1 MTFQQL
7 TYVVEIAKCGSINKA
22 AHKLLLSQ
30 SGISTAVRELEQELG
45 IQFFLRSNRGV
56 ECTPEGREFLS
67 YAVSLL
73 EQKHRIESLYGS
85 HSAAAPT
92 RFSVSTQRYPF
103 TEDAFLRLLRQADP
117 SSRFSLK
124 EDGMD
129 AVINDVFERQSDI
142 GVISITELTE
152 KIICRMRDTRDLQ
165 FHEIASV
172 DPCVYVRAGHP
183 VLSAQTVTEEDLA
196 PYPYVSFEQAQGVA
210 ADFSEEY
217 QMLSMKRSEQSIRVN
232 SRSVMMDVLAQTDGF
247 TTGSGL
253 LSPGLSPEDVVTAPM
268 AGKPVIRIGY
278 ILPRSG
284 KPTAETERFIGYLT
298 TAVADAITHTQALHR
313 RLGVGGTA
321 PAPIT

>member
-45 IQFFLRSNRGV
+45 IRFFLRSNRGV

-73 EQKHRIESLYGS
+73 EQKNRIESLYGNR
-85 HSAAAPT
+85 SAAAPT
-92 RFSVSTQRYPF
+92 RFSVSSQRFPF
-103 TEDAFLRLLRQADP
+103 TEDAFLRLLGSADP
-117 SSRFSLK
+117 TSRFSLK
-124 EDGMD
+124 EDSMET
-129 AVINDVFERQSDI
+129 VISDVFERQSDI

-152 KIICRMRDTRDLQ
+152 KIICRMLDTRDLQ
-165 FHEIASV
+165 FYEIASV
-172 DPCVYVRAGHP
+172 DPCVYVRAEHP
-183 VLSAQTVTEEDLA
+183 ILSLPYVTTDDLVS
-196 PYPYVSFEQAQGVA
+196 YPYVSFEQAQGVA

-217 QMLSMKRSEQSIRVN
+217 QMLSMKRSDQSIRVN
-232 SRSVMMDVLAQTDGF
+232 SRSVMMSVLEQTNGF

-253 LSPGLSPEDVVTAPM
+253 LSPGFSPPGVVSVPL

-278 ILPRSG
+278 ILSRSAKASG
-284 KPTAETERFIGYLT
+284 ETERFIRSLT
-298 TAVADAITHTQALHR
+298 AAVADAICHTQALHR
-313 RLGVGGTA
+313 QLGVGGTV
-321 PAPIT
+321 PDQIF

>member
-73 EQKHRIESLYGS
+73 EQKHRIESLYGGGS
-85 HSAAAPT
+85 TAAPT

-103 TEDAFLRLLRQADP
+103 TEDAFLRLLHEADP

-124 EDGMD
+124 EDGME
-129 AVINDVFERQSDI
+129 AVINDVYERQSDI

-152 KIICRMRDTRDLQ
+152 KIICRMLDTRDLQ
-165 FHEIASV
+165 FYEMASV

-183 VLSAQTVTEEDLA
+183 ILSLPSVTSDDLV
-196 PYPYVSFEQAQGVA
+196 PYPYVSFEQAEGVA

-217 QMLSMKRSEQSIRVN
+217 QMLSMKRSDQSIRVN
-232 SRSVMMDVLAQTDGF
+232 SRSVMMSVLEQTDAF

-253 LSPGLSPEDVVTAPM
+253 LSPGLSPAGVVSAPL
-268 AGKPVIRIGY
+268 AGKPVIRLGY
-278 ILPRSG
+278 ILPRSA
-284 KPTAETERFIGYLT
+284 KTSAETRRFIGHLT
-298 TAVADAITHTQALHR
+298 AAVADAICHTQSLHR
-313 RLGVGGTA
+313 ELGVGGII
-321 PAPIT
+321 PDQIV

>member
-7 TYVVEIAKCGSINKA
+7 TYVVEIARCGSINKA

-45 IQFFLRSNRGV
+45 IRFFLRSNRGV

-73 EQKHRIESLYGS
+73 EQKNRIESLYGNQ
-85 HSAAAPT
+85 HTAAPT
-92 RFSVSTQRYPF
+92 RFSVSSQRFPF
-103 TEDAFLRLLRQADP
+103 TEDAFLRLLQQADP

-124 EDGMD
+124 EDSMET
-129 AVINDVFERQSDI
+129 VINDIFERQSDI

-152 KIICRMRDTRDLQ
+152 KIICRMLDTRDLE
-165 FHEIASV
+165 FHEMASV

-183 VLSAQTVTEEDLA
+183 ILSLPLITSEDLV
-196 PYPYVSFEQAQGVA
+196 PYPYVSFEQAEGVA

-217 QMLSMKRSEQSIRVN
+217 QMLSMKRSDQSIRVN
-232 SRSVMMDVLAQTDGF
+232 SRSVMMSVLERTDGF

-253 LSPGLSPEDVVTAPM
+253 LSPGLSPGGVVSAPL
-268 AGKPVIRIGY
+268 AGKPVIRLGY
-278 ILPRSG
+278 ILPRSA
-284 KPTAETERFIGYLT
+284 KTSAETQRFIDYLT
-298 TAVADAITHTQALHR
+298 SAVADAICHTQALHR
-313 RLGVGGTA
+313 ALGVGDII
-321 PAPIT
+321 PDQIF

>member
-7 TYVVEIAKCGSINKA
+7 TYVVEIARCGSINKA

-30 SGISTAVRELEQELG
+30 SGISTALRELEQELG

-73 EQKHRIESLYGS
+73 EQKNRIESLYGNP
-85 HSAAAPT
+85 SAAAPT
-92 RFSVSTQRYPF
+92 RFSVSSQRFPF
-103 TEDAFLRLLRQADP
+103 SEDAFLRLLKDADP
-117 SSRFSLK
+117 ASRFSLK
-124 EDGMD
+124 EDSMET
-129 AVINDVFERQSDI
+129 VISDVFERQSDI

-152 KIICRMRDTRDLQ
+152 KIICRMLDTRDLE

-183 VLSAQTVTEEDLA
+183 ILELPAVTAEDLV

-217 QMLSMKRSEQSIRVN
+217 QMLSMKRSDQSIRVN
-232 SRSVMMDVLAQTDGF
+232 SRSVMMRVLEQTDAF

-253 LSPGLSPEDVVTAPM
+253 LSPGSSPTGVVSAPI
-268 AGKPVIRIGY
+268 AGKPVIRLGY

-284 KPTAETERFIGYLT
+284 KSSSETERFIHHLID
-298 TAVADAITHTQALHR
+298 AVGDAICHTQSLHR
-313 RLGVGGTA
+313 RLGVGGII
-321 PAPIT
+321 PDQIF

>member
-73 EQKHRIESLYGS
+73 EQKHRLESLYGS

-152 KIICRMRDTRDLQ
+152 KIICRMLDTRDLQ

-232 SRSVMMDVLAQTDGF
+232 SRGVMMDVLAQTDGF

-284 KPTAETERFIGYLT
+284 KPTAETGRFISYLT
-298 TAVADAITHTQALHR
+298 AAVADAITHTQALHR

-321 PAPIT
+321 PDPIT